1 MLNISDYVRIK
12 NTNFTG
18 IIIRIS
24 SNNCV
29 VRINNKLVTIS
40 KDLLQKEENNIQ
52 KNTRSK
58 VTYNLNIDPNFN
70 NEIMLRHKTKE
81 EAIYELDKFI
91 DSAIINRVSIVRI
104 VHGKHGGVLREAV
117 HEYLKNQQRV
127 ESYRLAGY
135 FEGQFGVTIANLK
148 WGSTKR
154 TTSSSI

>member
-1 MLNISDYVRIK
+1 MLNIGDYVRIK
-12 NTNFTG
+12 DTNFTG
-18 IIIRIS
+18 IIIRINN
-24 SNNCV
+24 NNCAL
-29 VRINNKLVTIS
+29 RINNKLVTIS

-58 VTYNLNIDPNFN
+58 VTYNLNIDPNFS

-91 DSAIINRVSIVRI
+91 DSAIINRVNIVRI
-104 VHGKHGGVLREAV
+104 VHGKHGGILREAV
-117 HEYLKNQQRV
+117 HEYLKNHQRV

-148 WGSTKR
+148 
-154 TTSSSI
+154 

>member
-1 MLNISDYVRIK
+1 MLNIGDYVKIK
-12 NTNFTG
+12 DTNFFGT
-18 IIIRIS
+18 IIRINN
-24 SNNCV
+24 NNCV

-40 KDLLQKEENNIQ
+40 ENLLQKEENKTKQN
-52 KNTRSK
+52 NRSK
-58 VTYNLNIDPNFN
+58 VTYNLNIDPNFS

-104 VHGKHGGVLREAV
+104 VHGKNGGILREAV
-117 HEYLKNQQRV
+117 HEYLKNHQRV

-148 WGSTKR
+148 
-154 TTSSSI
+154 